1 MRIHPVP
8 FPDRTWICCAGY
20 GEWGTSGAAWFLANK
35 WRELAKG
42 LGADESFLALVEV
55 KREQDETTLLV
66 GLFKTSQQ
74 LEEFLDTSAS
84 PPAKEL
90 ST

>member
-1 MRIHPVP
+1 MLCRLRGV
-8 FPDRTWICCAGY
+8 
-20 GEWGTSGAAWFLANK
+20 GTSGAACFLGNK
-35 WRELAKG
+35 WRELTTG

-55 KREQDETTLLV
+55 KKEQDEAALLV
-66 GLFKTSQQ
+66 GLFKTSPQ
-74 LEEFLDTSAS
+74 LEEFLDSSAS